1 MRHRN
6 SVAKL
11 NRTAAH
17 RRALLKNLA
26 TSLIENE
33 RVITTVAKAKVLRPY
48 AERLITLGKRDT
60 LHSRRQ
66 AMRWIHGRP
75 TAKKLF
81 EELAPRYRT
90 RAGGYTRI
98 VKIGSRAG
106 DAAPM
111 AMIQFLAASEKTRK
125 EVAARKKRKD
135 SAKAGQIAAASGAP
149 GT

>member
-6 SVAKL
+6 TVAKL